1 VTISYNVRE
10 KWLTFID
17 PAVSRSSKEMRA
29 HILRLTLS
37 LFVAAAL
44 LSGCHRDYRGYPPL
58 NTDGYRYSAGAAVVG
73 PEQDTLRVAVVV
85 VNESNQH
92 RMLPLSHCPVWASVV
107 QARVTAS
114 GRNWNSEVY
123 EQRQHVVPRDSTGKP
138 RLEGCVASLLVRT
151 FPPGDTETSVL
162 KVPVRQILGDSL
174 PSGRYR
180 VTARLMGSGGDGR
193 KLDAGDVFLCN
204 CEVRATNLR
213 TAVK

>member
-1 VTISYNVRE
+1 
-10 KWLTFID
+10 
-17 PAVSRSSKEMRA
+17 MRA
-29 HILRLTLS
+29 HLLRLTLS

-58 NTDGYRYSAGAAVVG
+58 STDGYRYRAGAAVVG
-73 PEQDTLRVAVVV
+73 PEQDTLRVVVVV
-85 VNESNQH
+85 VNLSNQR
-92 RMLPLSHCPVWASVV
+92 RMLPLSHCPMWANVV

-114 GRNWNSEVY
+114 GRSWNSAIY

-138 RLEGCVASLLVRT
+138 MLEACAAILVART
-151 FPPGDTETSVL
+151 FPPGYTETSVL

-204 CEVRATNLR
+204 CEVRAINLR
-213 TAVK
+213 TSIK